1 MVSASMPVSFQP
13 MRHLSADRLSHPAD
27 TAGLLKTYTV
37 VSEEV
42 FVVQVFTVSV
52 CASASCSGTSVC
64 GLTAMSSHARAPDTH
79 GWM

>member
-1 MVSASMPVSFQP
+1 MVSASMPAVFQP

-27 TAGLLKTYTV
+27 TQELLKTYTV

-42 FVVQVFTVSV
+42 FVVQVLLYSV
-52 CASASCSGTSVC
+52 CARASCSGTSVC
-64 GLTAMSSHARAPDTH
+64 GLTECASHARAPDTH